1 MAMLYEEGD
10 NTTARR
16 TLSASARLLR
26 RLHLDGPL
34 LALLGAVMVYSLFVG
49 YSASGE
55 SVTRWVDQLQRFGLA
70 IAVLVFFAQL
80 PPAWLRRIAPFIY
93 FVGILMLVAVTT
105 IGPVR
110 MGAQRWIDVG
120 PISFQPSELMK
131 LAVPMMAAW
140 YLHERPLPPS
150 AKDLVVVLL
159 IVLVPAAMVAEQP
172 DLGTGLLVASAG
184 LFVVFLAGISWWL
197 IGAGA
202 ALFAIA
208 APVAW
213 HFLHDY
219 QRQRVL
225 TFLDPTQDPLGAGY
239 HIIQSTIAIGS
250 GGVFGKGWTNGSQAQ
265 LEFLPERST
274 DFVFAVMGEE
284 LGLLGQALLLFLYLG
299 VIGRTLYLASESQD
313 TFARLVC
320 GAFAMTF
327 FVYLFVNAGMVT
339 GLLPVVGIP
348 LPLVSYGGTSAVTL
362 LASFGIVMSLYSHR
376 KLVGS

>member
-55 SVTRWVDQLQRFGLA
+55 SIGRWIDQLQRFGIA
-70 IAVLVFFAQL
+70 IGVLVFFAQL
-80 PPAWLRRIAPFIY
+80 PPAWLRRIAPVMY
-93 FVGILMLVAVTT
+93 FVGILLLIAVTT

-110 MGAQRWIDVG
+110 MGAQRWIDIG

-140 YLHERPLPPS
+140 YLHERALPPS
-150 AKDLVVVLL
+150 PKDLAIVLL

-274 DFVFAVMGEE
+274 DFVFAVIGEE

-339 GLLPVVGIP
+339 GILPVVGIP

>member
-1 MAMLYEEGD
+1 MLYEEGE
-10 NTTARR
+10 NSTARR

-55 SVTRWVDQLQRFGLA
+55 SVVRWVDQLQRFGIA

-93 FVGILMLVAVTT
+93 FVGILMLIAVTT

-110 MGAQRWIDVG
+110 MGAQRWIDIG

-150 AKDLVVVLL
+150 AKDLTIVLL
-159 IVLVPAAMVAEQP
+159 IVIVPAAMVAEQP

-184 LFVVFLAGISWWL
+184 LFVVFLAGLSWWL

-202 ALFAIA
+202 VLLPFGAWT
-208 APVAW
+208 AW

-239 HIIQSTIAIGS
+239 HIIQSQIAIGS

-320 GAFAMTF
+320 GALAMTF